1 MPRESN
7 VKIFK
12 NLLLTAVVAAVI
24 GLLSGCSTQDL
35 IQVSFPEGIGLQ
47 QFPVTVELPPGFG
60 DTVSLWEVFPPDC
73 QRARKAY
80 AQTWFDSSGVGQGE
94 PVQRKITFLWESMK
108 GAGGETRFFVITRP
122 AESVAPAFTFADENG
137 LQLTVSESG
146 KPVLSYTYG
155 MNLKQGVPEDRR
167 RSSYFHPVYGLDGE
181 VLSDDFPEDHYH
193 HRGIFWTWPQVFVG
207 GERYSLWDIRG
218 IYQRFE
224 SWLCRQSGPVF
235 ARLGVQNGWYV
246 GEKRVVDEKV
256 RVKIYRTS
264 EMGRILDFELCW
276 EAVDEPVTL
285 LGSPDIKGYGGF
297 SFRFAPFE
305 NPVLTT
311 SGGVQAEDSNRIP
324 FPWADFSAN
333 FAGRAEKSGAALFDH
348 PAIIDHPNGWCL
360 RHYGFAGIAW
370 PGVEPFVLQ
379 PGNPITARY
388 RVLLHRDNAEEADV
402 ARAYTAYSQPPQAV
416 LLIE

>member
-1 MPRESN
+1 

-12 NLLLTAVVAAVI
+12 NLLLTAVAVAAI
-24 GLLSGCSTQDL
+24 SLLSGCSTEDL
-35 IQVSFPEGIGLQ
+35 IKVTYAEGIGLQ
-47 QFPVTVELPPGFG
+47 QFPVTLELPPDFG

-80 AQTWFDSSGVGQGE
+80 AQTWFDSSGVVRGE
-94 PVQRKITFLWESMK
+94 PVRRKITFLWELMK
-108 GAGGETRFFVITRP
+108 GTGGEARFFVIKKA
-122 AESVAPAFTFADENG
+122 AEPVAPAFSFTDQERMR
-137 LQLTVSESG
+137 LTVSEAG
-146 KPVLSYTYG
+146 KPVISCVYG
-155 MNLKQGVPEDRR
+155 MNLEEGVPEDRR

-207 GERYSLWDIRG
+207 GEKYSLWDIMG

-235 ARLGVQNGWYV
+235 AKLGVQNGWYV
-246 GEKRVVDEKV
+246 EEKRVVDEKV
-256 RVKIYRTS
+256 WVKIYRAS

-311 SGGVQAEDSNRIP
+311 AGGVQAEDSNRIP

-333 FAGRAEKSGAALFDH
+333 FAGRPEKSGAALFDH
-348 PAIIDHPNGWCL
+348 PENIDHPNGWCL
-360 RHYGFAGIAW
+360 RHYGFVGIAW

-388 RVLLHRDNAEEADV
+388 RVLIHRDDAEEADV

>member
-1 MPRESN
+1 
-7 VKIFK
+7 VKILK
-12 NLLLTAVVAAVI
+12 NLLLTAVAAAAT
-24 GLLSGCSTQDL
+24 GFLSGCSTEDL

-47 QFPVTVELPPGFG
+47 QFPVTLELPAGFG
-60 DTVSLWEVFPPDC
+60 DTVSVWEVFPPDC

-80 AQTWFDSSGVGQGE
+80 AQVWLDSSGVARGE
-94 PVQRKITFLWESMK
+94 PVRRKITFLWESIK
-108 GAGGETRFFVITRP
+108 GTGGETRFFVIKRP
-122 AESVAPAFTFADENG
+122 AEAVAPAFTFADQNG
-137 LQLTVSESG
+137 LRLTVSDAG
-146 KPVLSYTYG
+146 KPVLGYVYG
-155 MNLKQGVPEDRR
+155 MNLKDGVPEDRR
-167 RSSYFHPVYGLDGE
+167 RSSYIHPVYGLDGE

-224 SWLCRQSGPVF
+224 SWLCRRSGPVF
-235 ARLGVQNGWYV
+235 AKLGVRNGWYV
-246 GEKRVVDEKV
+246 EGKRVVDEKV
-256 RVKIYRTS
+256 WVKIYRAS
-264 EMGRILDFELCW
+264 EMGRILDFVLCW

-297 SFRFAPFE
+297 SFRFAPLE

-348 PAIIDHPNGWCL
+348 PENIDHPNGWCL
-360 RHYGFAGIAW
+360 RHYGFVGIAW

-379 PGNPITARY
+379 PGNPVTARY
-388 RVLLHRDNAEEADV
+388 RVLLHRDDAEEAGVDG
-402 ARAYTAYSQPPQAV
+402 AYTAYSQPPQAV